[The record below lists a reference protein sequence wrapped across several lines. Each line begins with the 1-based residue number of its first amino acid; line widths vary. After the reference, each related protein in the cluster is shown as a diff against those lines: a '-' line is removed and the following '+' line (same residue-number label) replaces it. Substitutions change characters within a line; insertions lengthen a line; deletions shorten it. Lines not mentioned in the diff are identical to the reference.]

1 MRIEGKDYRTIWFE
15 DNVVKIIDQ
24 TKLPHQFII
33 KDLKTIKDA
42 INAIK
47 IMEVRGAPLIGA
59 TAAYGLVLAIIE
71 NNDQSFL
78 KKSADELISSRPT
91 AINLRWAVDRM
102 MNKLS
107 GLNSDKILEIALNEA
122 KDICEEDI
130 KFCENIGLNGLKI
143 IEEIYNKKKDT
154 VNILTHCNAG
164 WLATINW
171 GTATSPIYHAHKK
184 GIPVHVW
191 ADETRPRNQGA
202 NLTSYELNEEGIKNT
217 IIADNTG
224 GILMQRGEVDMCI
237 VGTDRTL
244 ANGDVCNKV
253 GTYLKALAA
262 HDNKIPFYVALPSST
277 IDWNIKD
284 HKDIPIDDTKI
295 WAQRLSYVGELGY
308 ELYVEVK
315 DAKKIYELIIEK
327 GKDHNLSNCGMHAM
341 DIMRMES
348 GFLHWGHDISPE
360 ENQYQAGL
368 SFTISNKKN
377 VDFIGKSALEKIDK
391 EKIKTRFAKFTLKD
405 SKPGEPLLLHDE
417 PIYLEDKI
425 IGRSTSG
432 NYSFNFKKNL
442 TFGYINNDFSNEELQ
457 NKNLFIEVE
466 KKKYPIEI
474 SNKPL
479 KQTNFKNN

>member
-1 MRIEGKDYRTIWFE
+1 MKIEGKEYRTIWFE
-15 DNVVKIIDQ
+15 NNVVKIIDQ

-33 KDLKTIKDA
+33 KDLKTVKDA
-42 INAIK
+42 IKAIK

-59 TAAYGLVLAIIE
+59 TAAYGIVLSIIE

-78 KKSADELISSRPT
+78 KKSAEDLINSRPT
-91 AINLRWAVDRM
+91 AINLKWAVDRM

-107 GLNSDKILEIALNEA
+107 GVNSDKILEIALNEA
-122 KDICEEDI
+122 KEICEEDI

-191 ADETRPRNQGA
+191 VDETRPRNQGA
-202 NLTSYELNEEGIKNT
+202 NLTSYELNEENIPNT

-262 HDNKIPFYVALPSST
+262 YDNNIPFYVALPSST

-284 HKDIPIDDTKI
+284 YKDIPIEERNSEELSHIEGLDEQGKVQKI
-295 WAQRLSYVGELGY
+295 QIYPKNSKAMNLAFDVTPAKYVT
-308 ELYVEVK
+308 
-315 DAKKIYELIIEK
+315 ALITEK
-327 GKDHNLSNCGMHAM
+327 GVCEASSD
-341 DIMRMES
+341 
-348 GFLHWGHDISPE
+348 
-360 ENQYQAGL
+360 GL
-368 SFTISNKKN
+368 KKL
-377 VDFIGKSALEKIDK
+377 F
-391 EKIKTRFAKFTLKD
+391 
-405 SKPGEPLLLHDE
+405 
-417 PIYLEDKI
+417 
-425 IGRSTSG
+425 
-432 NYSFNFKKNL
+432 KNL
-442 TFGYINNDFSNEELQ
+442 
-457 NKNLFIEVE
+457 
-466 KKKYPIEI
+466 
-474 SNKPL
+474 
-479 KQTNFKNN
+479 